1 MSSSVPVKAEIDDE
15 YSNSS
20 ESSGPVDL
28 SEGALRVFTDH
39 PENRKE
45 DKPPNQI
52 IEVLVEGKIQLIEIQ
67 PVAEVSKDEVPL
79 RGLHL
84 ELACL
89 IIGHLLTIHFDNL
102 KTLQLHR

>member
-1 MSSSVPVKAEIDDE
+1 MSSSVPVKSEIDDE

-28 SEGALRVFTDH
+28 SEGALRVFTEH
-39 PENRKE
+39 PETRKE

-67 PVAEVSKDEVPL
+67 PVAEVCSCQRLVIVNCFFVTSPKASPQ
-79 RGLHL
+79 
-84 ELACL
+84 L
-89 IIGHLLTIHFDNL
+89 ICYLSGIANTYLF
-102 KTLQLHR
+102 

>member
-67 PVAEVSKDEVPL
+67 PVAEVRMRL
-79 RGLHL
+79 R
-84 ELACL
+84 
-89 IIGHLLTIHFDNL
+89 
-102 KTLQLHR
+102 